1 MCVCIY
7 IPGLPRDSVVK
18 ESTCQAGDMHSI
30 PGEGK
35 FPGEGN
41 GNPLQYS
48 YLGNPMDRGAWWA
61 IVPGVTK
68 ELDMVGHDLA
78 TKQQQICIP
87 ITEPLCYI
95 PEILYINYT

>member
-1 MCVCIY
+1 
-7 IPGLPRDSVVK
+7 
-18 ESTCQAGDMHSI
+18 
-30 PGEGK
+30 
-35 FPGEGN
+35 
-41 GNPLQYS
+41 
-48 YLGNPMDRGAWWA
+48 MDRGAWWA

>member
-1 MCVCIY
+1 
-7 IPGLPRDSVVK
+7 
-18 ESTCQAGDMHSI
+18 MHSI
-30 PGEGK
+30 PGEEK

-41 GNPLQYS
+41 GNTLQYS